1 MEENPIFERGKKSEP
16 LISVMWLRHI
26 ITATLPVARS
36 SPKLLF
42 YTSWIL
48 HTYSIFVS
56 VVGWDLIQV
65 NTSDAVY
72 RKLLSLNLGRMCLP
86 FVAPNCTAFI
96 VTVHHVC
103 IKFGIY
109 YFHCFIYIIMYLQI
123 QAPVELFLEISF
135 PQVYYLVFSRL
146 CLIWLCS
153 FISHTCWLLNK
164 CNIIVWN
171 LLLYFVLE

>member
-1 MEENPIFERGKKSEP
+1 
-16 LISVMWLRHI
+16 MWLRPI
-26 ITATLPVARS
+26 IAATLPVARS

-42 YTSWIL
+42 YLLDSMLLFHICLGCWLRPNSGQHFRCSVL
-48 HTYSIFVS
+48 H
-56 VVGWDLIQV
+56 L
-65 NTSDAVY
+65 
-72 RKLLSLNLGRMCLP
+72 KLLSLNIGRMCLV

-96 VTVHHVC
+96 VTVYHVC

-123 QAPVELFLEISF
+123 QTPVELFLEIRF

-153 FISHTCWLLNK
+153 FISHTSWSLNK